1 MEMAA
6 KIAAEETVAALPPK
20 PKLAAAEEEE
30 EGAEKDP
37 RRTPRATIPKGQSAE
52 KKG

>member
-6 KIAAEETVAALPPK
+6 KIAAEETVAALSPK
-20 PKLAAAEEEE
+20 PKLAAAEKE

-52 KKG
+52 EKE